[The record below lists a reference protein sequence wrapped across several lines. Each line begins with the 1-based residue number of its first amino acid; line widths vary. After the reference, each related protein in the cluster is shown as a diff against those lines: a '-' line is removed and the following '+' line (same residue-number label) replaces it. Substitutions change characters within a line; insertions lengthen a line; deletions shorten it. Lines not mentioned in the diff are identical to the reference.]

1 METGGVENSFLGALL
16 KKLADVKRIESETGK
31 STQPLQDE
39 VWRQIHQVMGKGTIL
54 EGQGVTKSGGD
65 D

>member
-1 METGGVENSFLGALL
+1 METDGVENSFLGGLL
-16 KKLADVKRIESETGK
+16 KKLASVQQVEVETGK
-31 STQPLQDE
+31 STKPLQDE